1 MRVVEPVETTPDVSE
16 HPEAGP
22 PPGGGGAPPRGGR
35 PPPLAGEPGEPGSQR
50 FFSCAV
56 SAQISV
62 MSKAM
67 MTIDQSG

>member
-16 HPEAGP
+16 HPEA
-22 PPGGGGAPPRGGR
+22 
-35 PPPLAGEPGEPGSQR
+35 PLAGEPGEPGSQR

>member
-16 HPEAGP
+16 HPEAP
-22 PPGGGGAPPRGGR
+22 R
-35 PPPLAGEPGEPGSQR
+35 PPVAGRALAGEPGEPGSQR